1 MLELMVLVMVIML
14 RVVVS
19 GGILTESSA
28 DGTKQK
34 ADKKQGK
41 LCCQNFNHVY
51 MYIHVHL
58 LCDCFITY
66 RVYAN
71 RTHDPITTRKFN
83 SRYCFYSIRTEAIVC
98 NYFYESN

>member
-1 MLELMVLVMVIML
+1 MLVLMVLVMVMML

-41 LCCQNFNHVY
+41 LCYQNFKHVY
-51 MYIHVHL
+51 MYIHIHVHVHL

-66 RVYAN
+66 VY
-71 RTHDPITTRKFN
+71 TFMITLHCR
-83 SRYCFYSIRTEAIVC
+83 
-98 NYFYESN
+98 